1 MRSLRGALAHA
12 PFVVDV
18 NSVAPATKQAA
29 ARLIKQAKGE
39 VGLDQYEVRSWVGWH
54 RHVTFSMFAL
64 AYLAVV
70 RHHAEQGA
78 GQGAAG
84 GCGPGTPPLGLAA
97 AHRARKQAAHR
108 SPRAPS
114 ATQARCRHAMVKLA
128 TTTPATR
135 QARPLAHANTETL
148 R

>member
-29 ARLIKQAKGE
+29 ARLIVQARGE

-64 AYLAVV
+64 AYLAMV

-84 GCGPGTPPLGLAA
+84 GADPARLRLGLLPLTVPESRRLIAA
-97 AHRARKQAAHR
+97 LVLHRPPRPDAAMR
-108 SPRAPS
+108 WSS
-114 ATQARCRHAMVKLA
+114 
-128 TTTPATR
+128 
-135 QARPLAHANTETL
+135 
-148 R
+148 